1 MIEKED
7 SSNRGTEKPKRV
19 LSCPEIGWQQKAV
32 FIMAKKPKQ
41 FKRYTERFKRHV
53 VTEVLSGQ
61 MSVNAVSR
69 KYGING
75 AMTVHKWCVKYGGEH
90 YLSGR
95 YIDLPLEQSKNES
108 MSKKAKAP
116 LSSDP
121 KELQARIAQLE
132 TQLDAEML
140 KREALELAIEIM
152 KRDHGIDVLKKLDT
166 KQSRS

>member
-1 MIEKED
+1 M
-7 SSNRGTEKPKRV
+7 
-19 LSCPEIGWQQKAV
+19 SCPEIGWQQKPV
-32 FIMAKKPKQ
+32 SIMSKKTNQ
-41 FKRYTERFKRHV
+41 CKRYTERFKRQV

-75 AMTVHKWCVKYGGEH
+75 SMTVHKWCVKYGGDH

-95 YIDLPLEQSKNES
+95 YIDLPLDQSKNES
-108 MSKKAKAP
+108 MSKKKKTP

-132 TQLDAEML
+132 TQLDAERL
-140 KREALELAIEIM
+140 KREALELTLEIL
-152 KRDHGIDVLKKLDT
+152 KRDHGIDGVKKYDT